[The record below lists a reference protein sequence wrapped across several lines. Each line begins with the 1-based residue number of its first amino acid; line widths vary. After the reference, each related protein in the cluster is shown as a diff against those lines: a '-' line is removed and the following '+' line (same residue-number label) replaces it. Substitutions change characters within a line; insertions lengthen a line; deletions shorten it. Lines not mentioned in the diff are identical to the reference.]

1 MSPAEVKGNDGLLW
15 PNTMDAVA
23 WARAF
28 MLTKEVRPGI
38 GDDEETM
45 VGWFANAI
53 MKGYDTAQDEAAELA
68 AGASI

>member
-1 MSPAEVKGNDGLLW
+1 MIPSDVKGNDGLNW
-15 PNTMDAVA
+15 PSTMDGVA
-23 WARAF
+23 WAKAF

-38 GDDEETM
+38 ADDEETM

-53 MKGYDTAQDEAAELA
+53 MRGYDTAQDEAAELA